1 MKRVA
6 SILLAVVCLLGIPVQ
21 SGAVPVQENRAV
33 LPFSDVQPGSWY
45 YDAVAYVYGMG
56 LMSGETPTS
65 FGPNNNIKRKDYV
78 VMLGRLYENI
88 KATTI
93 SSGITN
99 PFTDVQDR
107 GQYYYKYIGWAY
119 QNGIV
124 SGESPTSF
132 GINSA
137 ITRQDCCKIL
147 NNFAKKFYQIYN
159 RVSVS
164 TFSDD
169 A

>member
-1 MKRVA
+1 M
-6 SILLAVVCLLGIPVQ
+6 
-21 SGAVPVQENRAV
+21 
-33 LPFSDVQPGSWY
+33 
-45 YDAVAYVYGMG
+45 
-56 LMSGETPTS
+56 
-65 FGPNNNIKRKDYV
+65 
-78 VMLGRLYENI
+78 
-88 KATTI
+88 
-93 SSGITN
+93 
-99 PFTDVQDR
+99 QDR

-169 A
+169 AQIASYAKADVYTCARGQVVAGYSDNTFRPKTAITRAAAATILTNYIQFHVNRI